1 MVDVSRA
8 AFFTGANG
16 DGGEVAPA
24 RTIASKVAKSNPGLD
39 YGLLFSAAA
48 YLLRDG
54 QPTND
59 GRVIAEAKRRG
70 KMAAE
75 AAAERERRF
84 SREAA

>member
-1 MVDVSRA
+1 M
-8 AFFTGANG
+8 
-16 DGGEVAPA
+16 
-24 RTIASKVAKSNPGLD
+24 
-39 YGLLFSAAA
+39 LFSAAA